1 MQKRYR
7 VKKSDDISA
16 IMKKG
21 SSKSNPSFVVYKK
34 ENLENEH
41 FKIAISVSKKLG
53 NAVMRNHVKRYVR
66 NVMQENE
73 AYLDHEYDY
82 FIIGRKSCTE
92 QDYETFKRNLE
103 QVLRRHKVLNK
114 PTQS

>member
-21 SSKSNPSFVVYKK
+21 ISRSNPYFVVYKA
-34 ENLENEH
+34 ENEANEH
-41 FKIAISVSKKLG
+41 FKIAISVGKKIG

-66 NVMQENE
+66 NVMSENE
-73 AYLDHEYDY
+73 DMILNQYDY
-82 FIIGRKSCTE
+82 FIIARKNCTE
-92 QDYETFKRNLE
+92 LDYETFKQNLE
-103 QVLRRHKVLNK
+103 QVLRRLKVLSK
-114 PTQS
+114 QK